1 MKFINIIICMRTRT
15 CILLL
20 WALGLLT
27 VSAQQTLT
35 LDECRALALENNKQ
49 LHISKTKQ
57 EVASNLRQAARTKY
71 LPKVDA
77 LAGYEYMS
85 REISLLN
92 SSQKSFLSNMGS
104 NAVGSGT
111 EALGGV
117 LTQLV
122 QQGILTP
129 EAVQGIQQRIAP
141 VASELAQGGDAIGQ
155 DIRDAFRTDTHH
167 LFAGSV
173 MVRQPIYMGGMITA
187 MNNIADIAEEMAF
200 NDLDLR
206 RQATLYSIEEAY
218 WLVVSLRHKQRLAR
232 SFYALVK
239 QLSDDIHKMIDE
251 GVATRA
257 DGLKVD
263 VRLNEADM
271 LITQSSDGV
280 SLAKMLLSQL
290 CGLPLEDEIVLADEE
305 AEHIVGSVSQSQD
318 EDISGMGFDRPELRM
333 LQNSIDISREGVTLA
348 RALYRPQVA
357 LTGGYLISNPSV
369 YNGFEN
375 KFKGVFNVGIVARVP
390 LWSWHEGRFKANAA
404 RALTTIAELEYED
417 ASEKINL
424 QISQCRYRLTE
435 AQKRLEMAHKNIAS
449 AEENLRCATLGFHEG
464 VLNTTEVMAA
474 QTAWQSAHTLLI
486 EAETDVQ
493 LSHTALRKAMG
504 DL

>member
-1 MKFINIIICMRTRT
+1 MCMR
-15 CILLL
+15 IIYSFLLSVF
-20 WALGLLT
+20 AVT
-27 VSAQQTLT
+27 PVCAQQTLT

-49 LHISKTKQ
+49 LHISKAKQ
-57 EVASNLRQAARTKY
+57 EVASNLRKAARTKY

-77 LAGYEYMS
+77 LAGYEYTS
-85 REISLLN
+85 RQISLLN
-92 SSQKSFLSNMGS
+92 DSQKSTLSHLGT
-104 NAVGSGT
+104 NAVGAGT
-111 EALGGV
+111 EALGGL

-122 QQGILTP
+122 QQGIISP
-129 EAVQGIQQRIAP
+129 EAVQDIQQKIGP
-141 VASELAQGGDAIGQ
+141 MASELAQGGDAIGQ
-155 DIRDAFRTDTHH
+155 RIRDAFKTDTHH

-187 MNNIADIAEEMAF
+187 LNNIADIAEEMAS

-239 QLSDDIHKMIDE
+239 QLNDDVHKMIEE

-271 LITQSSDGV
+271 NITQSNDGV
-280 SLAKMLLSQL
+280 SLAKMLLCQL
-290 CGLPLEDEIVLADEE
+290 CGLPMESEITLADEE
-305 AEHIVGSVSQSQD
+305 ADHIVGIVSQHQNDS
-318 EDISGMGFDRPELRM
+318 ISTLGEDRPELRI
-333 LQNSIDISREGVTLA
+333 LQNTIDISREGVTLA
-348 RALYRPQVA
+348 RALYRPQIA
-357 LTGGYLISNPSV
+357 LTGGYIISNPSV

-375 KFKGVFNVGIVARVP
+375 KFKGIFNIGIVARVP
-390 LWSWHEGRFKANAA
+390 LWSWHEGRYKANAA
-404 RALTTIAELEYED
+404 RAMTTLAELEYED

-424 QISQCRYRLTE
+424 QISQCRYKLSE
-435 AQKRLEMAHKNIAS
+435 AQKRLAMATKNITS

-464 VLNTTEVMAA
+464 VISSTDVLAA
-474 QTAWQSAHTLLI
+474 QTAWQLAHSQLI
-486 EAETDVQ
+486 DAETEVQ
-493 LSHTALRKAMG
+493 LSQTSLRKALG
-504 DL
+504 EL